1 MWLKQLKIAVI
12 QQDIEQIEK
21 LLESIP
27 VLNNTKEMEEAA
39 YLLQDAVKRVE
50 KLKNKTAASM
60 QQMKK
65 NIDFLN
71 SATANKTAKFDI
83 TS

>member
-1 MWLKQLKIAVI
+1 MWVKKLKIAVI
-12 QQDIEQIEK
+12 QKDIK
-21 LLESIP
+21 SLDVLLNDIP
-27 VLNNTKEMEEAA
+27 ALGDAKEIEEAL
-39 YLLQDAVKRVE
+39 YLLQEAQKIVQG
-50 KLKNKTAASM
+50 LKDETASSM
-60 QQMKK
+60 LQVKK